1 MTRFIKGVSVAVLAL
16 ASVATVG
23 VTAASA
29 AQTTPTVTLKTS
41 AVLDGLPQTISA
53 TTSVAGAVT
62 FTLSGATISGCNAVA
77 TTTTAPFAAICTWTP
92 SAAGAVSLGAS
103 FAPTDTTDYT
113 AATATL
119 AATVAAPVQGTPGPI
134 FLYVDTIL
142 ASGSTGSLAPEFGAG
157 CEITNEFI
165 LGQTIV
171 FRVYGNDAALGGVAL
186 TPANVSSA
194 TVTIAGVSTPL
205 TLTYGNH
212 GGVAFW
218 TTPLATG
225 TKTGQYSTLGI
236 LSYTVSFKTIA
247 VAAVTKQVTAYKWV
261 YKTVKGVRKHVKVSY
276 KKTVTVTPA
285 VAGAT
290 GTFVSNFNSASVAT
304 LNALPAA

>member
-1 MTRFIKGVSVAVLAL
+1 MDPVRGRRGQPRRVVR
-16 ASVATVG
+16 
-23 VTAASA
+23 
-29 AQTTPTVTLKTS
+29 PDRH
-41 AVLDGLPQTISA
+41 DGLHRRDGDA
-53 TTSVAGAVT
+53 RRHRRR
-62 FTLSGATISGCNAVA
+62 
-77 TTTTAPFAAICTWTP
+77 
-92 SAAGAVSLGAS
+92 
-103 FAPTDTTDYT
+103 
-113 AATATL
+113 
-119 AATVAAPVQGTPGPI
+119 PVQGTPGPI

-194 TVTIAGVSTPL
+194 TMTIGGVSTPL

-290 GTFVSNFNSASVAT
+290 GTFISNFNSASVG
-304 LNALPAA
+304 NAQRAAGGLRADRSTPRARAEREVGSPARVPGHQTRNQGQMSEPKVTDRGARPPRPREGMT